1 MFVTVGAILDGT
13 VAPGQRVWMPDE
25 FDAEVLAVES
35 LLLSA
40 STGTEQPALVFRP
53 RDDSERT
60 RWNQL
65 PLKGLVL
72 ELRDPTE
79 PVPVPLGVGNVP
91 WSDGKLRPPPTLRG
105 EYPRA
110 SE

>member
-1 MFVTVGAILDGT
+1 MTSRFLVDGTIHLESRGVFVAFGTILDGT
-13 VAPGQRVWMPDE
+13 VGPGHRVWMPDE

-40 STGTEQPALVFRP
+40 SPGTEQPALVFRP

-91 WSDGKLRPPPTLRG
+91 WS
-105 EYPRA
+105 
-110 SE
+110 